1 MSARFVHTKARG
13 QSIPLIALLIVVLVG
28 AVGLAVDVGNNYAQ
42 QRNTVRA
49 TNAAALAGMNAMIQG
64 GSDQNIKQ
72 VVQQSLRSN
81 SVDGAYDDS
90 NGNGTAQG
98 DQRIINAYYLDAKAN
113 FLCYVGSCGNVPAG
127 ATYLQVIVKG
137 DVNTY
142 FARVLDRPT
151 LPVKAQAYAARC
163 SPVEGVY
170 PLGVQSSNLDTS
182 GFKPPQPGEPGYGV
196 SGSYQTYTDPN
207 YPGGLTQR
215 RIYIRDNANS
225 PGNFSFLRW
234 KADASGGNNVDTIN
248 MFADAGNLG
257 DGFDEGLYNSRTDT
271 YTWPDAS
278 SQPPMVNGKV
288 VYPIKPHEINAGDWV
303 YSNTGVALSN
313 GLQTEF
319 QKHITNKDVMIL
331 PIVKP
336 AVRTGSNGTFQV
348 AGLAAFYIV
357 GMGGNGANSYFDLVY
372 IGPANSVACLST
384 PAVTSNT
391 LGINGNV
398 FLKPRWGQPQTGQP
412 IAYEIIMDVSGSMSW
427 NFKGQGNAGGSGT
440 VLQCEAFNGAV
451 PDKCPNGGGDYW
463 KTMSERRVY
472 VLKQALAG
480 SGGFIDSMRAND
492 TMRIIS
498 FSTDSSNNVKVDT
511 SSGWSSNT
519 ALLKQTV
526 LDAGKVGTNQY
537 LTSGGTPGP
546 SALNKAAQ
554 ILQSSPPPASANGQ
568 SYKHAVIYMTDGV
581 ANIFIKGQTNYA
593 KDICP
598 EYNGDSRAL
607 NTPRCQDDPPPDYK
621 PSALYN
627 GQQRPI
633 TAMITE
639 AAGMKSRIDNLQLF
653 VLALG
658 QVDVLG
664 LDEVASDPSLVF
676 PARDASVVSLV
687 LDQIQAKAEGPCIPN
702 TGANWISHID
712 QAHTANLPALSLP
725 TGVYGYVYLYDAS
738 HTPLNLPWTGPG
750 ADPRGTVKNALPITQ
765 DGLGEQLG
773 YTVPVAQGLAP
784 GNYSMSGYLSY
795 KAAAPDGDGVSRV
808 YDQIK
813 PGLTTVQEMPF
824 TLSPSEV
831 LGSSVVLDP
840 LRLQLKGDATVC
852 P

>member
-1 MSARFVHTKARG
+1 MSARFIHTKARG

-49 TNAAALAGMNAMIQG
+49 TNAAALSGMNAMIQG

-72 VVQQSLRSN
+72 VIQQSLRSN
-81 SVDGAYDDS
+81 NVDGAYNDI

-113 FLCYVGSCGNVPAG
+113 FLCYVGSCGNVPSG
-127 ATYLQVIVKG
+127 ATYLQVVVNG

-170 PLGVQSSNLDTS
+170 PLGVQSSTLDTS
-182 GFKPPQPGEPGYGV
+182 GFLPPQKQAETPY
-196 SGSYQTYTDPN
+196 YKTYTDPN

-215 RIYIRDNANS
+215 RIYINDPQANS

-234 KADASGGNNVDTIN
+234 DSDSSGGNTTDTVN
-248 MFADAGNLG
+248 MFAGPGNLAN
-257 DGFDEGLYNSRTDT
+257 GFDEGIYNSKTDT
-271 YTWPDAS
+271 YSWPDAG

-288 VYPIKPHEINAGDWV
+288 VYPIKPHEINAGDWI
-303 YSNTGVALSN
+303 YANTGVALSGN
-313 GLQTEF
+313 LKTEI

-336 AVRTGSNGTFQV
+336 AVGTGANATFQM

-357 GMGGNGANSYFDLVY
+357 GMGGTGANTYFDLVY

-427 NFKGQGNAGGSGT
+427 NFKGQGNLNGNGS
-440 VLQCEAFNGAV
+440 VRQCEAFDGAT
-451 PDKCPNGGGDYW
+451 PDSCPNGGGDFW
-463 KTMSERRVY
+463 KTEAERRVY

-480 SGGFIDSMRAND
+480 SGGFIDSMRTND

-498 FSTDSSNNVKVDT
+498 FSTDSSNKVKVDT
-511 SSGWSSNT
+511 STGWSQDA

-526 LDAGKVGTNQY
+526 MNAGKVGTNPY

-546 SALNKAAQ
+546 SALDKAGK
-554 ILQSSPPPASANGQ
+554 ILQSSPPPTAPNGQ

-581 ANIFIKGQTNYA
+581 ANIFLNGYTNYA

-607 NTPRCQDDPPPDYK
+607 NTPRCQYDPPPQYK
-621 PSALYN
+621 PN
-627 GQQRPI
+627 KDHGMRPI
-633 TAMITE
+633 TAMIDE
-639 AAGMKSRIDNLQLF
+639 ASTMKSQINNLQLF

-658 QVDVLG
+658 QVNVQG
-664 LDEVASDPSLVF
+664 LDEVATDPSLVF

-687 LDQIQAKAEGPCIPN
+687 LDQIKAKAEGPCIPN
-702 TGANWISHID
+702 SGANWISHID

-784 GNYSMSGYLSY
+784 GNYSMSGYVTY
-795 KAAAPDGDGVSRV
+795 KAAAPDGDGISRV
-808 YDQIK
+808 YNQIK
-813 PGLTTVQEMPF
+813 PGLTNVQEAPF
-824 TLSPSEV
+824 TISPSDV
-831 LGSSVVLDP
+831 LGSTVVVDP
-840 LRLQLKGDATVC
+840 LRLQLKEDAIVC